1 MKIKQLLLMAGT
13 AAFLFVGCT
22 NNGESAN
29 TQSNNTGSD
38 LGDAT
43 PLGQAS
49 VQDDVSAKNILQI
62 GIGSP
67 DHTTLVAAVQ
77 ATKIEHVLV
86 NAGPITLFAPT
97 NDAFAALPEGTV
109 ETLLKE
115 ENLPDLKR
123 ILYYHASPGTYMGD
137 KFKDGMN
144 IYQANGK
151 NVKVTKEG
159 DDVFIN
165 GAKILGTVDASNG
178 VVHVIDKVLLP
189 PED

>member
-1 MKIKQLLLMAGT
+1 MNIKQLLLLATTASFLLAGC
-13 AAFLFVGCT
+13 AGD
-22 NNGESAN
+22 NGTSNTYSQDESSA
-29 TQSNNTGSD
+29 
-38 LGDAT
+38 LGNAT

-49 VQDDVSAKNILQI
+49 VQDDVSDKNILQI

-77 ATKIEHVLV
+77 ATQIEHVLV

-109 ETLLKE
+109 ENLLKE
-115 ENLPDLKR
+115 ENLPQLKR

-137 KFKDGMN
+137 KLKDGMS

-151 NVKVTKEG
+151 NVSVARNGDEVT
-159 DDVFIN
+159 IN

-189 PED
+189 PE